1 MKYLKSMIVRIF
13 QMIEYPNRFFYLFFI
28 IYTFTIYNTIEILLS
43 SLQFCSL
50 NKIHLNDKMNSNN
63 KY

>member
-13 QMIEYPNRFFYLFFI
+13 QMIEYANRFFYLFFI
-28 IYTFTIYNTIEILLS
+28 IYTFTIYNTI
-43 SLQFCSL
+43 
-50 NKIHLNDKMNSNN
+50 KMNSNN

>member
-13 QMIEYPNRFFYLFFI
+13 QMIEYPNRFLYLFFI
-28 IYTFTIYNTIEILLS
+28 IYTFTIYNTIEILLY
-43 SLQFCSL
+43 SLQFWSL

>member
-28 IYTFTIYNTIEILLS
+28 IYTFTIYNTIEILLY

-50 NKIHLNDKMNSNN
+50 NKIHLNDKMNRNN